1 MSRATQKQLDLIVQ
15 LTDELDLDPDWMVE
29 YVSDVSGGRCARPE
43 ELTLSQASRLITQ
56 LLEDKERYDY

>member
-15 LTDELDLDPDWMVE
+15 LSDELDLDPDWMAE

-43 ELTLSQASRLITQ
+43 ELTASQASQLIDRLIGDRQ
-56 LLEDKERYDY
+56 DGF